1 MSFKSWQSYWSF
13 RAAATN
19 SNRYIFDEE
28 TKSFLEEV
36 LASCKSRQR
45 KIKSGTVFW
54 RSQLGGDTRSVFDD
68 EDNVNGYKPCP
79 YPEERMRPLLY
90 EASEG
95 RVNPKGIPCLYLA
108 TTKETAMSEVRPWI
122 GSEISV
128 AQFQTKKELTVID
141 CSVNHSANLLC
152 FDSEHGFNYEP
163 SENEREKVVWA
174 YIDKAFSAPVIQNEN
189 QAHYAPTQIIAE
201 LFKKNGFDGVL
212 YKSMLANDGFNIALF
227 DPQAAEM
234 LNCFLYK
241 TKKVAFEF
249 DESANPY
256 SVRKQTET

>member
-1 MSFKSWQSYWSF
+1 MSFKSWQSYWEF
-13 RAAATN
+13 RTAVTY

-36 LASCKSRQR
+36 LASSKSRQ
-45 KIKSGTVFW
+45 KTIESGTVFW
-54 RSQLGGDTRSVFDD
+54 RSQLGNGTKQMFDD
-68 EDNVNGYKPCP
+68 EDKVIGDEPCP
-79 YPEERMRPLLY
+79 YPVERMRPLQY

-128 AQFQTKKELTVID
+128 AQFETKKELTVID
-141 CSVNHSANLLC
+141 CSVNHSANPLY
-152 FDSEHGFNYEP
+152 FDSEHGILYEP
-163 SENEREKVVWA
+163 SEDEREKAVWA
-174 YIDKAFSAPVIQNEN
+174 YIDKAFSEPVIQNEN

-201 LFKKNGFDGVL
+201 LFKKNGFDGVV
-212 YKSMLANDGFNIALF
+212 YKSMLADGFNIALF
-227 DPQAAEM
+227 DPQVAKL
-234 LNCFLYK
+234 LNCYLYK
-241 TKKVAFEF
+241 AKKVAFEF

-256 SVRKQTET
+256 FVRKQTET